1 MWISFKVFV
10 RKKCHTKFSF
20 ERNPASFFLKL
31 QGHQISEGRKMESCQ
46 VQFILRRFERRNE
59 ILSENFSD
67 KKSYL
72 FTLNQS
78 KLRLL
83 VKSAWVERNIL
94 RPNLSFT
101 NNMWWPER
109 SQTIYLKLK
118 NEVFWKEL
126 DRKFSQVI
134 YLYQQPTIWRR
145 WYWPRAKS
153 FPLSNCGSTKNGDL
167 QVTDGSKAIRKV

>member
-1 MWISFKVFV
+1 MNIFQIICKNKMS
-10 RKKCHTKFSF
+10 KKIFF

-31 QGHQISEGRKMESCQ
+31 QGHQIIS
-46 VQFILRRFERRNE
+46 LRVAKWN
-59 ILSENFSD
+59 
-67 KKSYL
+67 
-72 FTLNQS
+72 
-78 KLRLL
+78 L
-83 VKSAWVERNIL
+83 VKYNSFLEDSKEGTKYCWKIFQIKSARVERNTL

-101 NNMWWPER
+101 TNMWWPER

-118 NEVFWKEL
+118 NEVFWKEF
-126 DRKFSQVI
+126 DKKNSQVI

>member
-1 MWISFKVFV
+1 MNIFQSICKKKMSNKFFF
-10 RKKCHTKFSF
+10 RKES
-20 ERNPASFFLKL
+20 SIFFLKTSRSL
-31 QGHQISEGRKMESCQ
+31 NHISEGRKMESCQ

-59 ILSENFSD
+59 ILSENF
-67 KKSYL
+67 KI
-72 FTLNQS
+72 
-78 KLRLL
+78 
-83 VKSAWVERNIL
+83 KSARVERSTL

-101 NNMWWPER
+101 NNMWWPKR

-118 NEVFWKEL
+118 NEVFWKEF
-126 DRKFSQVI
+126 DKKNSQVI